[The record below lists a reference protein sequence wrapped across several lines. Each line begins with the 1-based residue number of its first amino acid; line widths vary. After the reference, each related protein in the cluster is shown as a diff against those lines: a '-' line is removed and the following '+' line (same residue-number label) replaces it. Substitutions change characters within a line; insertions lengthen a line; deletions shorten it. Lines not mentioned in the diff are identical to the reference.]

1 MNKRSSFL
9 QVLIYYGIAILLS
22 LLFRVP
28 RFNPEWYLHLQS
40 YPYGWI
46 MFSLLRASGPLAGGI
61 ISILIFRNRY
71 ERTITLTGFSARVS
85 ALFFGAPVLLISIFG
100 IAGTGAENPHWYG
113 FLSGLTLIVYCLFEE
128 TGWRGFLQDA
138 LRGIPNP
145 FRFMIIGILWYLWH
159 LNLLS
164 PELYSVK
171 FGLLVHLP
179 SCILGSWI
187 IGHLADKYK
196 SIMVAAAAH
205 CIFNIFFDLHTDMKA
220 KVMIVAGMLLIWI
233 VSSRLLDKTLPIPIK
248 RDN

>member
-1 MNKRSSFL
+1 MKKRFSFI
-9 QVLIYYGIAILLS
+9 QVLVYYGIAILLS

-28 RFNPEWYLHLQS
+28 RFNPEWYLHLQG

-46 MFSLLRASGPLAGGI
+46 LFSWLRASGPLAGGI
-61 ISILIFRNRY
+61 ISLLVFQNRY
-71 ERTITLTGFSARVS
+71 ERTITLAGLSLRVS
-85 ALFFGAPVLLISIFG
+85 VIYFGAPVLMVSVLG
-100 IAGTGAENPHWYG
+100 IAGPGAENPHLYG

-138 LRGIPNP
+138 LRDIPNP
-145 FRFMIIGILWYLWH
+145 FRFMIIGTLWYLWH

-187 IGHLADKYK
+187 IGLLADKYK

-220 KVMIVAGMLLIWI
+220 KMFIVAGMLLMSGSFI
-233 VSSRLLDKTLPIPIK
+233 SSKIMK
-248 RDN
+248 RSW